1 MTFEMIMK
9 RMLQLLT
16 GLVTGGFLTTAW
28 GQASYSTPYTFVT
41 IAGTAGNS
49 GGNNGT
55 NSIAQ
60 FHWPEGITVDTN
72 GNLYVVDNYENTIR
86 KVAPVGTN
94 WVVTT
99 IAGTAGNN
107 GSANGTNGVAHFY
120 EPASITMDGPGS
132 LYVAD
137 GGNNTIRK
145 VTPVGTNW
153 VVSTIAG
160 TAGIGGGADGTNGS
174 AQYNYPSGITVD
186 ANGNLYVADSGNDTI
201 RKLTPVGT
209 NWVVTTIAGMA
220 QNFGSAD
227 GTNSVARFYGPSSI
241 TIDGP
246 GNLYVADGG
255 NNTIRK
261 LTPAGTNWVVTTI
274 AGQVGKN
281 GGTDGTNL
289 AAQFYYSS
297 GIIVDT
303 SGNLYVADTYNYTI
317 RKVAPVGTNWVVSTL
332 AGVAGITGTNDG
344 TGASALFSYPYAI
357 AVDGAGNLYV
367 GDTLN
372 NTIRKGQIAAV
383 LAVPNLTIGLTAPN
397 SVVVSWPN
405 LGSYTLQ
412 SNADLTTTN
421 WVNYGGAVTTS
432 NGTNSLP
439 IPPPV
444 GNLFFRLTIQQE
456 QIAAVPALTM
466 GFTALNSLVVS
477 WPSLGSYTLQSNAD
491 LTTTNWVN
499 YGGAVTT
506 SNGTNS
512 VTIPPPVG
520 NLFFRL
526 TP

>member
-1 MTFEMIMK
+1 MKFGMTMK
-9 RMLQLLT
+9 RMLQLLLA
-16 GLVTGGFLTTAW
+16 GLVTGGFLTAAW

-49 GGNNGT
+49 GSNDGT
-55 NSIAQ
+55 NRVAQ
-60 FHWPEGITVDTN
+60 FHWPEGITVDTK
-72 GNLYVVDNYENTIR
+72 GNLYVVDNYENTTR
-86 KVAPVGTN
+86 KVAPAGPN
-94 WVVTT
+94 WVVNT

-107 GSANGTNGVAHFY
+107 GIADGTNSVAQFH
-120 EPASITMDGPGS
+120 EPVSITMDGLGQ

-153 VVSTIAG
+153 VVTTIAG
-160 TAGIGGGADGTNGS
+160 TAGSGGPADGTNGS
-174 AQYNYPSGITVD
+174 AQFNYPSGITVD
-186 ANGNLYVADSGNDTI
+186 TNGNLYVADTVNETI

-209 NWVVTTIAGMA
+209 NWVVTTIAG
-220 QNFGSAD
+220 QVGNRDSSD
-227 GTNSVARFYGPSSI
+227 GTNFAAQFNGPSSI
-241 TIDGP
+241 TIDGL
-246 GNLYVADGG
+246 GNLYVADTY
-255 NNTIRK
+255 NYTIRK
-261 LTPAGTNWVVTTI
+261 LTPAGTNWVVSTI
-274 AGQVGKN
+274 AGTALN
-281 GGTDGTNL
+281 SGGNDGTNGS
-289 AAQFYYSS
+289 AQFNNPS
-297 GIIVDT
+297 GITVDA

-344 TGASALFSYPYAI
+344 TGASALFSLPYAV

-372 NTIRKGQIAAV
+372 GTIRKGQNVAV

-421 WVNYGGAVTTS
+421 WVNYGGAV
-432 NGTNSLP
+432 P
-439 IPPPV
+439 
-444 GNLFFRLTIQQE
+444 
-456 QIAAVPALTM
+456 
-466 GFTALNSLVVS
+466 
-477 WPSLGSYTLQSNAD
+477 
-491 LTTTNWVN
+491 
-499 YGGAVTT
+499 T

-512 VTIPPPVG
+512 VTIPSPVG

>member
-1 MTFEMIMK
+1 LATPA
-9 RMLQLLT
+9 L
-16 GLVTGGFLTTAW
+16 A
-28 GQASYSTPYTFVT
+28 QANYSTPYTFTT
-41 IAGTAGNS
+41 IAGTAGNT
-49 GGNNGT
+49 GGNDGT
-55 NSIAQ
+55 NGGAQ
-60 FHWPEGITVDTN
+60 FFSPKGIAVDTN
-72 GNLYVVDNYENTIR
+72 GNLYVVDNNENTIR
-86 KVAPVGTN
+86 KVALVGTN

-99 IAGTAGNN
+99 IAGTAGSA
-107 GSANGTNGVAHFY
+107 GSADGTNGAAQFNGPVG
-120 EPASITMDGPGS
+120 ITVDSLGQ

-137 GGNNTIRK
+137 YGYNTIRK

-160 TAGIGGGADGTNGS
+160 TAGSGGPADGTNGS
-174 AQYNYPSGITVD
+174 AQFNNPSGITVD
-186 ANGNLYVADSGNDTI
+186 TNGNLYVADFYNSTI
-201 RKLTPVGT
+201 RKVAPVGT
-209 NWVVTTIAGMA
+209 NWVVTTIAGQA
-220 QNFGSAD
+220 QVYKSTD
-227 GTNSVARFYGPSSI
+227 GTGTNALFYGPSSI
-241 TIDGP
+241 TIDGL
-246 GNLYVADGG
+246 GNLYVADTY
-255 NNTIRK
+255 NYTIRM

-274 AGQVGKN
+274 AGQVGTS
-281 GGTDGTNL
+281 GSLDGTNF
-289 AAQFYYSS
+289 AAQFNYSK
-297 GIIVDT
+297 GITADGA
-303 SGNLYVADTYNYTI
+303 GNLYVADTSNNTI

-332 AGVAGITGTNDG
+332 AGVADSSNGGSTDG
-344 TGASALFSYPYAI
+344 TGASALFSNPDGI

-372 NTIRKGQIAAV
+372 GTIRKGQNVAV

-421 WVNYGGAVTTS
+421 WVNYGGAVTPS
-432 NGTNSLP
+432 NGTNSVT
-439 IPPPV
+439 ISPPV
-444 GNLFFRLTIQQE
+444 GNLFFRLTIQPE
-456 QIAAVPALTM
+456 QIAAVPTLTI
-466 GFTALNSLVVS
+466 GFSALNSLVVS
-477 WPSLGSYTLQSNAD
+477 WPSLGSYTLQSSAD